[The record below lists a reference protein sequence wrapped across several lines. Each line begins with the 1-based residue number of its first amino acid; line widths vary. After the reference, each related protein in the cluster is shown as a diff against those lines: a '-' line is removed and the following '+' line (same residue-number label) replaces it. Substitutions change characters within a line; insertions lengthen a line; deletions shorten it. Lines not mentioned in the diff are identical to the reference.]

1 MHYVQTQA
9 KKHEITITQ
18 AVCERLQAYIE
29 LLGSWNKVHNL
40 TAIKDTQQQIDWL
53 VMPSIRISTH
63 TQKFTHLMD
72 LGSGGGLPGV
82 VLAIMHPTQRWQLV
96 EKSPKKC
103 AFLRHVVHKLQL
115 KNVTVHEGD
124 FLQMP
129 VDPTCEVIVTRGSCK
144 LPVQIVWTK
153 AWRESGC
160 ALYSV
165 QSEDSMAKFALQN
178 TMQVKNLGSVQQDN
192 RLKLLIIP
200 GGVDLE

>member
-9 KKHEITITQ
+9 KKHGVIITQ
-18 AVCERLQAYIE
+18 TECEHLQAYIG

-40 TAIKDTQQQIDWL
+40 TAIKDRQQQIDWL

-72 LGSGGGLPGV
+72 LGSGGGLPGI
-82 VLAIMHPTQRWQLV
+82 VLAIMHPAQRWQLV

-103 AFLRHVVHKLQL
+103 AFLRHVIHKLQL

-129 VDPTCEVIVTRGSCK
+129 VDPSCEVIVTRGSCK
-144 LPVQIVWTK
+144 LPVQMLWTK
-153 AWRESGC
+153 AWRKEGC

-165 QSEDSMAKFALQN
+165 QSEDSMGGFEVREG
-178 TMQVKNLGSVQQDN
+178 MHVKNLGSVQQDN